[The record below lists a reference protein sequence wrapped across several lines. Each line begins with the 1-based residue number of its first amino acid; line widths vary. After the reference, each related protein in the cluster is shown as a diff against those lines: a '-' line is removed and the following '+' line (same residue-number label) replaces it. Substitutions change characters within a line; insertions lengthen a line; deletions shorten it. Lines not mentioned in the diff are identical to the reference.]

1 MVTKKT
7 NMRLG
12 IGKKSSRLLS
22 ELAENNRSIFTV
34 DDAVKIL
41 KHAEFR
47 RRNFG
52 VLKRRSLSTERKSSV
67 IKLLHDLTK
76 NKWLFRLSRGK
87 YLILP
92 LEAGVKPEFTEHEFI
107 IASNLIT
114 PSYISYWSALNYY
127 GFTEQVSKT
136 IFVATTKRK
145 REMNLLG
152 LKIKF
157 VTIKK
162 DKFFGFKNI
171 LVNNHPVNI
180 AEKEKVII
188 DSLDFPRNCGGIV
201 EVIKAIDSGKEELDF
216 RKLEDYAKKMK
227 NQAVINRLGYI
238 LGLLNIK
245 NNLIPGKHYVFLDPL
260 LKKKLSYNAKWKI
273 IENISKTDLLS
284 WREH

>member
-7 NMRLG
+7 ERRAG

-22 ELAENNRSIFTV
+22 ELAENNKSIFTI
-34 DDAVKIL
+34 DDAVEIL
-41 KHAEFR
+41 KRAEFR
-47 RRNFG
+47 RRNSG
-52 VLKRRSLSTERKSSV
+52 VLKRRSLSTEKKSSV
-67 IKLLHDLTK
+67 TKLLHDLTR

-107 IASNLIT
+107 IASKLIE
-114 PSYISYWSALNYY
+114 PYYISYWSALNYY

-136 IFVATTKRK
+136 VFVATIKRK

-157 VTIKK
+157 VTVKEN
-162 DKFFGFKNI
+162 KFFGFKKN

-180 AEKEKVII
+180 AEKEKAIV
-188 DSLDFPRNCGGIV
+188 DCLDLPRNCGGIT
-201 EVIKAIDSGKEELDF
+201 EIIKAVDSAKEELDLK
-216 RKLEDYAKKMK
+216 KLEDYAKKMK
-227 NQAVINRLGYI
+227 NQAIINRLGYI
-238 LGLLNIK
+238 LELLDIETK
-245 NNLIPGKHYVFLDPL
+245 LKPGKHYVFLDPL
-260 LKKKLSYNAKWKI
+260 IKNKIGHNAKWKI
-273 IENISKTDLLS
+273 IENIPKKDLLS

>member
-1 MVTKKT
+1 MTKKIERGG
-7 NMRLG
+7 M
-12 IGKKSSRLLS
+12 GKKSSRLLS
-22 ELAENNRSIFTV
+22 ELAEKNKFIFTV
-34 DDAVKIL
+34 NDAVKIL
-41 KHAEFR
+41 KE
-47 RRNFG
+47 
-52 VLKRRSLSTERKSSV
+52 KKSST

-107 IASNLIT
+107 IASNLIS
-114 PSYISYWSALNYY
+114 PYYISYWSALNYY

-136 IFVATTKRK
+136 VFVATTKRK

-152 LKIKF
+152 IKIQF

-162 DKFFGFKNI
+162 DKFFGFKKI

-188 DSLDFPRNCGGIV
+188 DCLDLLRNCGGIV
-201 EVIKAIDSGKEELDF
+201 EVIKAIDSAKEELDLN
-216 RKLEDYAKKMK
+216 KLEDYAKKMK
-227 NQAVINRLGYI
+227 NQAIINRLGYI
-238 LGLLNIK
+238 LELLNIGTK
-245 NNLIPGKHYVFLDPL
+245 LKPGKHYVFLDPL
-260 LKKKLSYNAKWKI
+260 LKKKISCNAKWKI
-273 IENISKTDLLS
+273 IENIPKTDLLS

>member
-7 NMRLG
+7 ERRAGL
-12 IGKKSSRLLS
+12 GKKSSRLLS
-22 ELAENNRSIFTV
+22 ELAENNKTIFKV

-41 KHAEFR
+41 QEK
-47 RRNFG
+47 
-52 VLKRRSLSTERKSSV
+52 KSSAT
-67 IKLLHDLTK
+67 KLLHDLTI

-162 DKFFGFKNI
+162 DKFFGFKKI
-171 LVNNHPVNI
+171 LVNNRPVNI

-188 DSLDFPRNCGGIV
+188 DCIDFPRNCGGIV
-201 EVIKAIDSGKEELDF
+201 EVIKAIDSAKDELDLK
-216 RKLEDYAKKMK
+216 KLEDYTTKMK
-227 NQAVINRLGYI
+227 NQAVINRLG
-238 LGLLNIK
+238 
-245 NNLIPGKHYVFLDPL
+245 
-260 LKKKLSYNAKWKI
+260 
-273 IENISKTDLLS
+273 
-284 WREH
+284 

>member
-7 NMRLG
+7 ERRAG

-22 ELAENNRSIFTV
+22 ALVENNKSIFTV

-41 KHAEFR
+41 NEK
-47 RRNFG
+47 
-52 VLKRRSLSTERKSSV
+52 KSSV
-67 IKLLHDLTK
+67 TKLLHDLTI

-162 DKFFGFKNI
+162 DKFLGFN
-171 LVNNHPVNI
+171 
-180 AEKEKVII
+180 
-188 DSLDFPRNCGGIV
+188 
-201 EVIKAIDSGKEELDF
+201 
-216 RKLEDYAKKMK
+216 KLEDYAKKMK
-227 NQAVINRLGYI
+227 NQAIINRLGYI
-238 LGLLNIK
+238 LELLGIETK
-245 NNLIPGKHYVFLDPL
+245 LKSGKHYIFLDPL
-260 LKKKLSYNAKWKI
+260 LKKKISYNAKWKI
-273 IENISKTDLLS
+273 IENIPKTDLLS

>member
-7 NMRLG
+7 ERRAG

-22 ELAENNRSIFTV
+22 ALVENNKSIFTV

-41 KHAEFR
+41 NEK
-47 RRNFG
+47 
-52 VLKRRSLSTERKSSV
+52 KSSV
-67 IKLLHDLTK
+67 TKLLHDLTI

-136 IFVATTKRK
+136 VFVATTKRK

-157 VTIKK
+157 VTVK
-162 DKFFGFKNI
+162 DNKFFGFKKI
-171 LVNNHPVNI
+171 LINNRPVNI
-180 AEKEKVII
+180 AEKEKVIV
-188 DSLDFPRNCGGIV
+188 DCLDLSRNCGGIT
-201 EVIKAIDSGKEELDF
+201 EIIKAVDSAKEELGF
-216 RKLEDYAKKMK
+216 NKLEDYAKKMK
-227 NQAVINRLGYI
+227 NQAIINRLGYI
-238 LGLLNIK
+238 LELLGIETK
-245 NNLIPGKHYVFLDPL
+245 LKSGKHYIFLDPL
-260 LKKKLSYNAKWKI
+260 LKKKISYNAKWKI
-273 IENISKTDLLS
+273 IENIPKTDLLS

>member
-7 NMRLG
+7 ERRAG

-22 ELAENNRSIFTV
+22 ALVENNKSIFTV

-41 KHAEFR
+41 KE
-47 RRNFG
+47 
-52 VLKRRSLSTERKSSV
+52 KKSSV
-67 IKLLHDLTK
+67 TKLLHDLTR
-76 NKWLFRLSRGK
+76 NNWLFRLSRGK

-114 PSYISYWSALNYY
+114 LSYISYWSALNYY

-136 IFVATTKRK
+136 VFVATPKRK

-157 VTIKK
+157 VTINK
-162 DKFFGFKNI
+162 DKFFGFKKI

-180 AEKEKVII
+180 AEKEKVIV
-188 DSLDFPRNCGGIV
+188 DCLDLSRNCGGIV
-201 EVIKAIDSGKEELDF
+201 EVIKAIDSAKEELDF
-216 RKLEDYAKKMK
+216 NKLEDYATKMK
-227 NQAVINRLGYI
+227 NQAIINRLGYI
-238 LGLLNIK
+238 LELLNIETRLK
-245 NNLIPGKHYVFLDPL
+245 AGKHYVFLDPL
-260 LKKKLSYNAKWKI
+260 IKKKISYNAKWKI
-273 IENISKTDLLS
+273 IENIPKKDLLS

>member
-1 MVTKKT
+1 MVAKKT
-7 NMRLG
+7 ERAG

-22 ELAENNRSIFTV
+22 ELAEHNKSIFTV

-41 KHAEFR
+41 NEK
-47 RRNFG
+47 
-52 VLKRRSLSTERKSSV
+52 KSSV
-67 IKLLHDLTK
+67 TKLLHDLTQ

-107 IASNLIT
+107 IASQLIE
-114 PSYISYWSALNYY
+114 PYYISYWSALNYY

-136 IFVATTKRK
+136 VFVATTKRK

-157 VTIKK
+157 VTIKEN
-162 DKFFGFKNI
+162 KFFSFKKI

-188 DSLDFPRNCGGIV
+188 DCLDLPRNCGGIT
-201 EVIKAIDSGKEELDF
+201 EVIKAIDSAGEELDF
-216 RKLEDYAKKMK
+216 KKLEDYAKKMK
-227 NQAVINRLGYI
+227 NHAIINRLGYI
-238 LGLLNIK
+238 LELLNIK
-245 NNLIPGKHYVFLDPL
+245 TNLIPSKHYVFLDPL
-260 LKKKLSYNAKWKI
+260 IKKKRGYNAKWKI
-273 IENISKTDLLS
+273 IENIPKADLLS

>member
-7 NMRLG
+7 ERDEERSGL
-12 IGKKSSRLLS
+12 GKKSSRLLS
-22 ELAENNRSIFTV
+22 ELAENNKSIFIV

-41 KHAEFR
+41 NEK
-47 RRNFG
+47 
-52 VLKRRSLSTERKSSV
+52 KSSV
-67 IKLLHDLTK
+67 TKLLHDLTR

-87 YLILP
+87 YFILP
-92 LEAGVKPEFTEHEFI
+92 LEAGVKPKFTEHEFI
-107 IASNLIT
+107 ITSNLIS

-157 VTIKK
+157 VTINKN
-162 DKFFGFKNI
+162 KFFGFKKI
-171 LVNNHPVNI
+171 LINNHPINI
-180 AEKEKVII
+180 AEKEKVIV
-188 DSLDFPRNCGGIV
+188 DCLDLPRNCGGII
-201 EVIKAIDSGKEELDF
+201 EGIKAIDSAKEDLDF
-216 RKLEDYAKKMK
+216 KKLEKYAKKMK

-238 LGLLNIK
+238 LELLRIKTGLK
-245 NNLIPGKHYVFLDPL
+245 PGTHYVFFDPL
-260 LKKKLSYNAKWKI
+260 IKKKISYNTQWKI
-273 IENISKTDLLS
+273 IENIPKKELLS